1 MQTHTLC
8 TSRRVSHRDT
18 THSPPDPFLSASGTP
33 VGTWTGRCWLEGRA
47 ARYQHLTHTHTNTG
61 FSLRCC
67 SHRSCLLHIWWK
79 HPLHIC
85 WDAHSGRGRRW
96 KTLPALIMLKEKRRP
111 LRVKI
116 RFETHTQKYQIHF
129 VVLTTKGTR
138 NLNFRPPKK
147 TVEKKNDWQL
157 LDHRGQW
164 KIRRTEDLKER
175 VRAQTYCRPQ
185 THQSVWKQAQTRD
198 SCQSASTDDDDC
210 GCS

>member
-1 MQTHTLC
+1 MALSSFSSTNTDMQTHTLC

-85 WDAHSGRGRRW
+85 WDAHSGGGRRW

-116 RFETHTQKYQIHF
+116 RIETHTQKYQIHF

-147 TVEKKNDWQL
+147 RWRKKM
-157 LDHRGQW
+157 
-164 KIRRTEDLKER
+164 T
-175 VRAQTYCRPQ
+175 
-185 THQSVWKQAQTRD
+185 D
-198 SCQSASTDDDDC
+198 SCWITEVS
-210 GCS
+210 GK